1 MQKNHKVSFILAGL
15 LALTACSNQIRDD
28 NLVLDYDW
36 EPDVYNL
43 VYSHVADADNLR
55 FWVRRAPE
63 YDEGSPHQR
72 GCIEVAQPQ
81 SPNRFYIANLNT
93 YGLIEVK
100 NCDGDYSAF
109 SNLIAPE
116 KSRAFDV
123 SAWQRSYGIV
133 VTELD
138 GAHWLLKFEN
148 LFVVN
153 QYQLTVQGRHT
164 LLAMLRELQ
173 TLPVESLLVYGV
185 ADSSG
190 LYAKNQHLSDQRA
203 RVVREFLIEE
213 GMRNIPIDIR
223 ASVENALPTAQE
235 RVAQRRFMIEVKLKN
250 NEK

>member
-1 MQKNHKVSFILAGL
+1 MKKNHKLSFILICL

-28 NLVLDYDW
+28 NLALDYGW
-36 EPDVYNL
+36 ERDVYNL

-55 FWVRRAPE
+55 FWVRSAPE
-63 YDEGSPHQR
+63 YDESSPHQR
-72 GCIEVAQPQ
+72 GCIEIAQPQ
-81 SPNRFYIANLNT
+81 SPNRFYIVNLNT
-93 YGLIEVK
+93 YGLIEVN
-100 NCDGDYSAF
+100 NCDGDYFAF
-109 SNLIAPE
+109 SNLISPE

-173 TLPVESLLVYGV
+173 ALPVESLLVYGV

-190 LYAKNQHLSDQRA
+190 SYAKNRRLSDQRS

-223 ASVENALPTAQE
+223 ASVENTLPTAQE